1 MKLYYT
7 QRRPSKYLTKAAEEG
22 VVEAINFKL
31 EEESAVINAQL
42 WYMLR
47 KITLSL
53 HSDGV
58 SSTPETF
65 PDM

>member
-1 MKLYYT
+1 MKLDYT
-7 QRRPSKYLTKAAEEG
+7 QRRTSKYLTKAAEEG

-47 KITLSL
+47 KITLFL

-58 SSTPETF
+58 SSTPENF